1 MPISFTDLT
10 IVWPDG
16 KPCFSNLNGTFSAQF
31 TGLVGNNGSGKSTLA
46 KVLAGILE
54 PTSGTVSAPSVGY
67 LDQDLGLKVSDT
79 VADVFH
85 AREVLEAIEQIEAG
99 HYTDELVEVVGE
111 HWDLKEK
118 ISAALAASEL
128 PISLDRTIG
137 SLSGGEAVT
146 VALTALFFSEPDV
159 FILDEPTNNLDA
171 QSKELLLSL
180 IADSPAQVLVIS
192 HDRDLL
198 NHADCIAE
206 LYHGSLRMF
215 TGNYASYEEAI
226 DQEQDAALAD
236 VHQAKAALRKEVRQR
251 SAMQTRLA
259 RDERR
264 GKKYAAS
271 KRKPPLAMGL
281 DKNRS
286 QNTAAKRSHEAA

>member
-1 MPISFTDLT
+1 MPISFADLT
-10 IVWPDG
+10 MVWPDG
-16 KPCFSNLNGTFSAQF
+16 KPCFANLNGTFSAQF
-31 TGLVGNNGSGKSTLA
+31 TGLVGTNGSGKSTLA

-111 HWDLKEK
+111 RWDLKEK

-159 FILDEPTNNLDA
+159 IILDEPTNNLDA

-180 IADSPAQVLVIS
+180 IADS
-192 HDRDLL
+192 
-198 NHADCIAE
+198 
-206 LYHGSLRMF
+206 
-215 TGNYASYEEAI
+215 
-226 DQEQDAALAD
+226 
-236 VHQAKAALRKEVRQR
+236 
-251 SAMQTRLA
+251 
-259 RDERR
+259 
-264 GKKYAAS
+264 
-271 KRKPPLAMGL
+271 
-281 DKNRS
+281 
-286 QNTAAKRSHEAA
+286 